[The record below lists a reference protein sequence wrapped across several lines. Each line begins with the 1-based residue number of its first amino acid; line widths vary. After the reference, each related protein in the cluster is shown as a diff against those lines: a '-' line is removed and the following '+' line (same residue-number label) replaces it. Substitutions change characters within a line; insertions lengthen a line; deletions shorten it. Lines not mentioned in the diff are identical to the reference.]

1 MNRRYFLLG
10 SLASLAPAKRAPATR
25 RKILI
30 ILIDGFDPQYLQA
43 SDMPNLRRM
52 GQSGMLK
59 TGSSVIPSVTNVN
72 NASLITG
79 SFPTS
84 HGVTA
89 NCFYDRAAKQPV
101 EMENAAFLLK
111 TTVLARARP
120 LGWNTA
126 LVAAKDKVV
135 TLCGA
140 AAGITIS
147 GEFPAQEWINKV
159 GPAQPIYSAQVNFWV
174 FQAARFLLGKTDVDM
189 VYLTTT
195 DYMMHT
201 YAPDQAQSLEHL
213 HQLDK
218 LLGDIAADHP
228 KIEILLTADHGM
240 NHKTIGIDVA
250 RELERASIPS
260 QAISVIQDKHVVHHK
275 GLGGASYVYLEDI
288 KDLAKARDILH
299 ELEGVEAVFTA
310 SEAAQRFHL
319 RQEHLGDLVL
329 LGAKDVA
336 FGNLLAPREAINV
349 RSHGSLHESR
359 VPLMIYNRQVR
370 ADDYQYNLD
379 LTRLMNLERG

>member
-1 MNRRYFLLG
+1 MLRRYFFLG
-10 SLASLAPAKRAPATR
+10 SLASIACARSAPAAR

-30 ILIDGFDPQYLQA
+30 ILIDGFDPQYLEA

-52 GQSGMLK
+52 GSSGMLK
-59 TGSSVIPSVTNVN
+59 TASSVIPSVTNVN

-79 SFPTS
+79 SFPAS

-111 TTVLARARP
+111 PTLLARARP

-140 AAGITIS
+140 GAGITIS
-147 GEFPAQEWINKV
+147 GEFPSQEWTNKV

-174 FQAARFLLGKTDVDM
+174 FQAANFLLSKTAVDL
-189 VYLTTT
+189 VYLSTT

-213 HQLDK
+213 HHVDK
-218 LLGDIAADHP
+218 LLGDIAADNP
-228 KIEILLTADHGM
+228 KLEILLTADHGM
-240 NHKTIGIDVA
+240 NHKTIGIDVG
-250 RELERASIPS
+250 RELARSSIRC

-288 KDLAKARDILH
+288 KDLAKARDMLR
-299 ELEGVEAVFTA
+299 EVEGVEAVYTA
-310 SEAAQRFHL
+310 SEAAARFHL

-329 LGAKDVA
+329 LGAKEIA
-336 FGNLLAPREAINV
+336 FGNLLSPREAINV
-349 RSHGSLHESR
+349 RSHGSLHESH
-359 VPLMIYNRQVR
+359 VPVMVYNRQVR

-379 LTRLMNLERG
+379 LTRLINLERI